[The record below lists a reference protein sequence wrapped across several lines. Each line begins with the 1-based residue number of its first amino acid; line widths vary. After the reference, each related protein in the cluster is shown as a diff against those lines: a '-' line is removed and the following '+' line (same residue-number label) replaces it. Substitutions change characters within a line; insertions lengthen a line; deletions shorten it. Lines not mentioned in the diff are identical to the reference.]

1 MKAYGNGRFEIR
13 FDTYFQMLN
22 ILNKY
27 THAYKKDINKTFK
40 TKTYDLSDYE
50 EIKTNLMKYAM
61 IEEKDMNREISFTPD
76 EDEKSFVKQTTF
88 IYNKEKLNKFKAF
101 QFLNFFLDTI
111 KGS

>member
-1 MKAYGNGRFEIR
+1 MH
-13 FDTYFQMLN
+13 N

-27 THAYKKDINKTFK
+27 THAFKKDPSKTFK

-76 EDEKSFVKQTTF
+76 EDVSTLEFNYHSIVLIIILISRIRPRGVYLQLFYT
-88 IYNKEKLNKFKAF
+88 ELN
-101 QFLNFFLDTI
+101 LCD
-111 KGS
+111 